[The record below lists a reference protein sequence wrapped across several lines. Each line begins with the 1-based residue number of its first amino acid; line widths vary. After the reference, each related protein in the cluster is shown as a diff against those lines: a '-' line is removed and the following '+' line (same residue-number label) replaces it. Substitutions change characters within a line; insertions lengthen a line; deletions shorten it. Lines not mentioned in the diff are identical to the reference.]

1 MSADAELRATQVDLA
16 GLMKVLGHHL
26 YSTPEVAVR
35 ELVQNAHDSCTRRRL
50 AGDTD
55 FEARITLTPDPRLHT
70 LTITDTGA
78 GMTHDEIVN
87 DLATVG
93 AGATGRLREAS
104 GTRDLIGAFG
114 LGFLSA
120 YFVSDRV
127 EVHTTSFRAPEEG
140 WRFMSKG
147 GQRYQLMPA
156 PARAP
161 GSQVILHL
169 GKAFHHLTDAEG
181 LTAFLQ
187 RYCGLLPLPIFVGTA
202 SAPINADPPWRREGL
217 APLRFKKLATEL
229 AERFERSFSPL
240 CVLPL
245 ERTKGGTEGASD
257 GERSPEGRSDPRTL
271 RTDHSDARGVLWV
284 QDGGTYGTTDNRN
297 VSVFVRGMLVD
308 GDARELLPVW
318 AGFCGAVIE
327 SDDLTPTASRESLQT
342 DATFR
347 AVQAQV
353 REALITGLQGL
364 ARTDEAAW
372 RRVLL
377 RHNEALLGA
386 ALCDDRLFA
395 LLAPQLKVPTTQGDL
410 PLDVVR
416 RRGRGRIPVT
426 AGDGGEHETVLFKAQ
441 QIPVVDGT
449 RYAVLP
455 FCERAAARSGAEIVR
470 MGTRKGEAA
479 IFRPGAVTSEQR
491 ATLEALL
498 GGPGRQ
504 VVPSHFAPPTLP
516 MVLAPDH
523 EAALKARIEADEADR
538 RISGAILSLA
548 RRHTAAIDGSVQA
561 RLFVNLDAPLVRALL
576 AAEGPRQL
584 QVARVLKALAEL
596 FASGGA
602 ADIDAAQ
609 AFAELSGGLSNLL
622 IS

>member
-1 MSADAELRATQVDLA
+1 MSADAELRTTQVDLA

-50 AGDTD
+50 AGDTE
-55 FEARITLTPDPRLHT
+55 FEPRITVVPDARQNT

-78 GMTHDEIVN
+78 GMTHDEIVH

-93 AGATGRLREAS
+93 TGATGRLRETS
-104 GTRDLIGAFG
+104 GTQALIGAFG

-120 YFVSDRV
+120 YFVSERV
-127 EVHTTSFRAPEEG
+127 EVHTTSFREPEEG
-140 WRFMSKG
+140 WRFVSRG

-156 PARAP
+156 PPRAP
-161 GSQVILHL
+161 GSQVTLHL
-169 GKAFHHLTDAEG
+169 GRDFRHLTEPDG

-187 RYCGLLPLPIFVGTA
+187 RYCGLLPLPIYVGEAREPLNST
-202 SAPINADPPWRREGL
+202 PPWRRDDL
-217 APLRFKKLATEL
+217 PPLRWRKLATEL
-229 AERFERSFSPL
+229 AERFERSFAPL

-245 ERTKGGTEGASD
+245 EPTPT
-257 GERSPEGRSDPRTL
+257 
-271 RTDHSDARGVLWV
+271 SDARGILWV

-308 GDARELLPVW
+308 GDAREILPVW

-327 SDDLTPTASRESLQT
+327 SDELTPTASREALQAN
-342 DATFR
+342 ATFR

-353 REALITGLQGL
+353 REALITGLQAV
-364 ARTDEAAW
+364 AREDEAAW
-372 RRVLL
+372 RRILL

-410 PLDVVR
+410 PLDLVR
-416 RRGRGRIPVT
+416 RRSRGRIPVS

-455 FCERAAARSGAEIVR
+455 FCEREAHRTGAELIR

-479 IFRPGAVTSEQR
+479 IFRPGPLGATER
-491 ATLEALL
+491 ARLETLL

-504 VVPSHFAPPTLP
+504 LVPAHFAPTTLP
-516 MVLAPDH
+516 LVLAPDH

-561 RLFVNLDAPLVRALL
+561 RLFVNLDAPLIRALL
-576 AAEGPRQL
+576 LSDGPRQVE
-584 QVARVLKALAEL
+584 VARVLRAMAEL

-602 ADIDAAQ
+602 ADIDTAQ
-609 AFAELSGGLSNLL
+609 AFADISGGLAHLL
-622 IS
+622 GNAGSESPNTSKS